1 MKLSPLSFLCELTK
15 QRKIIQFKVKG
26 TLYPYLYLNSNWYRD
41 MFTVYRVEVGVNKL
55 NMYSLDI
62 NRLDINGIDITRDG
76 K

>member
-1 MKLSPLSFLCELTK
+1 MKFSPLSFLCELTK
-15 QRKIIQFKVKG
+15 QRKIIQFKVEG

-41 MFTVYRVEVGVNKL
+41 MFTVYRVEIGVNK
-55 NMYSLDI
+55 LDI